1 MPETDPGGVPR
12 MEYSMDELAPGLTAP
27 SYSVAQSAPHQILV
41 CKACKH
47 KGDACKPGFALLQK
61 LRAAIASAGL
71 GDQFE
76 VSGTACLAG
85 CVPRHGQPCVV
96 GWRATEKATWL
107 FGDIDPDQPL
117 DDLVDFARA
126 YAAQEDGWMNGRD
139 LPPGLCDTTLARI
152 PAAMIV
158 TRNGAIQ

>member
-1 MPETDPGGVPR
+1 MDNTPKGPGAR
-12 MEYSMDELAPGLTAP
+12 
-27 SYSVAQSAPHQILV
+27 SYSVAQSAPHQVLV

-47 KGDACKPGFALLQK
+47 KGDACKPGFALLKK
-61 LRAAIASAGL
+61 LRAAIDAAGL

-85 CVPRHGQPCVV
+85 CVPDHGEPCVV
-96 GWRATEKATWL
+96 GYRATEKATWL

-117 DDLVDFARA
+117 DDLVDFARS
-126 YAAQEDGWMNGRD
+126 YAALEDGWMTGRE
-139 LPPGLCDTTLARI
+139 LPESLCDTTLARI

-158 TRNGAIQ
+158 TREGAIQ

>member
-1 MPETDPGGVPR
+1 MDDPRPKAR
-12 MEYSMDELAPGLTAP
+12 P
-27 SYSVAQSAPHQILV
+27 YSVAQSAPHQILV

-47 KGDACKPGFALLQK
+47 KGAACKPGFQLLTK
-61 LRAAIASAGL
+61 LRAAISAAGL
-71 GDQFE
+71 GETFE

-85 CVPRHGQPCVV
+85 CVPDHGEPCVV
-96 GWRATEKATWL
+96 GYRATEKATWL

-117 DDLVDFARA
+117 DDLVAFAHT
-126 YAAQEDGWMNGRD
+126 YAALDDGWLNGKD

-158 TRNGAIQ
+158 TREGAIQ

>member
-1 MPETDPGGVPR
+1 
-12 MEYSMDELAPGLTAP
+12 MDDLPKGLRAR

-41 CKACKH
+41 CKSCKH
-47 KGDACKPGFALLQK
+47 KGQDCKPGFALLKK

-71 GDQFE
+71 GDAFE

-85 CVPRHGQPCVV
+85 CVPRHGEPCVV
-96 GWRATEKATWL
+96 GWRATAKATWL

-117 DDLVDFARA
+117 DDLVAFAKA
-126 YAAQEDGWMNGRD
+126 YAALDDGWMNGRD
-139 LPPGLCDTTLARI
+139 LPARLCETTLARI

-158 TRNGAIQ
+158 TQEGPIQ

>member
-1 MPETDPGGVPR
+1 
-12 MEYSMDELAPGLTAP
+12 MDELSKGPRAR
-27 SYSVAQSAPHQILV
+27 SYAVAQSAPHQILV

-47 KGDACKPGFALLQK
+47 KGQDCKPGFQLLTK
-61 LRAAIASAGL
+61 LRAAISAAGL
-71 GDQFE
+71 GETFE

-85 CVPRHGQPCVV
+85 CVPDHGEPCVV

-117 DDLVDFARA
+117 DDLVAFARS
-126 YAAQEDGWMNGRD
+126 YAALKDGWMTGRD

-158 TRNGAIQ
+158 TREGAIQ

>member
-1 MPETDPGGVPR
+1 MDDNPNGPR
-12 MEYSMDELAPGLTAP
+12 AR
-27 SYSVAQSAPHQILV
+27 SYSVAQSAPHQVLV

-47 KGDACKPGFALLQK
+47 KGDACKPGFALLKK
-61 LRAAIASAGL
+61 LRAAIKVAGL

-85 CVPRHGQPCVV
+85 CVQGHGEPCVV
-96 GWRATEKATWL
+96 GYRATEKATWL

-117 DDLVDFARA
+117 DDLVDFARS
-126 YAAQEDGWMNGRD
+126 YAALEDGWMTGRE
-139 LPPGLCDTTLARI
+139 LPESLCDTTLART

-158 TRNGAIQ
+158 TREGAIQ